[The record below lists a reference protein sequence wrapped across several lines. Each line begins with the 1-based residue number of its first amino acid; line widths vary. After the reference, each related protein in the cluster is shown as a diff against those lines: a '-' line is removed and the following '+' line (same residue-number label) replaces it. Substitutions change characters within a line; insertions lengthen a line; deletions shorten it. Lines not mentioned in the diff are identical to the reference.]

1 MHTNILHSNQTQGYL
16 IHEDLG
22 AIEADAAHNG
32 QYSLHK
38 PNVEHGLGELKVTKV
53 AWALCHPPMYVW
65 HLILRSTVPIQ
76 GSLSPPAFGFPF
88 SIVSAYSICATDICI
103 CTTQRVFT
111 IKLHDLNFVVQTLQM
126 CRHFF

>member
-1 MHTNILHSNQTQGYL
+1 MHTNILQSNRTQGYL

-53 AWALCHPPMYVW
+53 AWALCHPR
-65 HLILRSTVPIQ
+65 HACLAL
-76 GSLSPPAFGFPF
+76 
-88 SIVSAYSICATDICI
+88 D
-103 CTTQRVFT
+103 
-111 IKLHDLNFVVQTLQM
+111 FVVDSPHSRASKPTSLWLPLL
-126 CRHFF
+126 